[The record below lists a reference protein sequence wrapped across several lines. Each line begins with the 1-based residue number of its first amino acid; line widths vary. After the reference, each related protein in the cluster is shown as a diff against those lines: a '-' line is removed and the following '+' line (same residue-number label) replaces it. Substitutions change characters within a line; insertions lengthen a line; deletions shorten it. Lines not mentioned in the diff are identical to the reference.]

1 MSNSKSFFNLYT
13 NSVKDFCNN
22 QSKIIEYV
30 EKYISLKD
38 GNMLEEDIITLYI
51 EIADDDEWSF
61 TREEEHGS
69 KRNYVEHQLLI
80 LINRYRFLVQ
90 KELNVSFKRLDVLLG
105 LLS

>member
-22 QSKIIEYV
+22 QSKLIEYI
-30 EKYISLKD
+30 EKYTNLKD

-51 EIADDDEWSF
+51 EISDDDEWSF
-61 TREEEHGS
+61 TREEERGS
-69 KRNYVEHQLLI
+69 KRNYVEYQLLI

>member
-22 QSKIIEYV
+22 QSKLIEYV

-51 EIADDDEWSF
+51 EIADDDEWGF

-69 KRNYVEHQLLI
+69 KRNYVEYQLLI

>member
-22 QSKIIEYV
+22 QSKLIEYV

-38 GNMLEEDIITLYI
+38 GDILEEDIITLYI
-51 EIADDDEWSF
+51 EIVDDDEWSF

-69 KRNYVEHQLLI
+69 KRNYVEYQLLI
-80 LINRYRFLVQ
+80 LINRYSFLVQ

>member
-22 QSKIIEYV
+22 QSKLIEYV

-51 EIADDDEWSF
+51 EIADDDEWSL

-69 KRNYVEHQLLI
+69 KRNYVEYQLLI
-80 LINRYRFLVQ
+80 LINRYKGLVQ

>member
-1 MSNSKSFFNLYT
+1 MK
-13 NSVKDFCNN
+13 
-22 QSKIIEYV
+22 
-30 EKYISLKD
+30 KYISLKD

-69 KRNYVEHQLLI
+69 KRNYVEYQLLF

-90 KELNVSFKRLDVLLG
+90 KELKVSFKRLDVLLG

>member
-1 MSNSKSFFNLYT
+1 
-13 NSVKDFCNN
+13 
-22 QSKIIEYV
+22 
-30 EKYISLKD
+30 
-38 GNMLEEDIITLYI
+38 MLEEDIITLYI

-69 KRNYVEHQLLI
+69 KRNYVEYQLLF

-90 KELNVSFKRLDVLLG
+90 KELKVSFKRLDVLLG

>member
-1 MSNSKSFFNLYT
+1 MSNSKSLFNLYT
-13 NSVKDFCNN
+13 TSVKDFCNN
-22 QSKIIEYV
+22 QSKLIEYI

-69 KRNYVEHQLLI
+69 KRNYVEYQLLI